1 MRTEAA
7 RLLMYLTVSE
17 DSDDGDDQEYKVN
30 QTVHLATF
38 LVVRLSLVMK
48 KHQNSRFTSCP
59 TTPLSLL
66 AGSHSSC
73 SPLRMPQLMNWRSAR
88 SVHVSYYTFDVP
100 LAE

>member
-1 MRTEAA
+1 
-7 RLLMYLTVSE
+7 MYLTVSE
-17 DSDDGDDQEYKVN
+17 DSDDGDDQEYEVD

-38 LVVRLSLVMK
+38 LVVRPSLVMK
-48 KHQNSRFTSCP
+48 KHKNSSAHLLP

-73 SPLRMPQLMNWRSAR
+73 SSLRMAQLLNWRSAR

-100 LAE
+100 LVE

>member
-7 RLLMYLTVSE
+7 RFLMDLPVSE
-17 DSDDGDDQEYKVN
+17 DSDDGDDQEYEVN

-38 LVVRLSLVMK
+38 LVVRPSLVMK
-48 KHQNSRFTSCP
+48 KHENSSVHLLP
-59 TTPLSLL
+59 HHSLSLL